1 MSERIDELKGTIK
14 EGAGRLTDDKE
25 LEAEGR
31 GEKTIARAERTVKG
45 VGDQIKGGIE
55 RGIGKM
61 TGDKETEAK
70 GAADQLKGDVE
81 RTG

>member
-1 MSERIDELKGTIK
+1 MSDRVDELKGTLK

-31 GEKTIARAERTVKG
+31 GEKTVARAERKVKG
-45 VGDQIKGGIE
+45 IGNQIKGSIE
-55 RGIGKM
+55 RGVGKM
-61 TGDKETEAK
+61 TGHEETEAR
-70 GAADQLKGDVE
+70 GAADQLKGDAQ

>member
-1 MSERIDELKGTIK
+1 MSDRIDELKGTIK
-14 EGAGRLTDDKE
+14 EGAGRVTDDKE

-31 GEKTIARAERTVKG
+31 GEKKLAQAERAVKG

-61 TGDKETEAK
+61 TGDHETEAK
-70 GAADQLKGDVE
+70 GAAHQAKGDIE

>member
-1 MSERIDELKGTIK
+1 MSDRIDELKGNLK

-31 GEKTIARAERTVKG
+31 GEKTIARTERKVKG
-45 VGDQIKGGIE
+45 VGDQIKGSIE

-61 TGDKETEAK
+61 TGDDETSAR
-70 GAADQLKGDVE
+70 GAADQLKGDVN
-81 RTG
+81 RAG